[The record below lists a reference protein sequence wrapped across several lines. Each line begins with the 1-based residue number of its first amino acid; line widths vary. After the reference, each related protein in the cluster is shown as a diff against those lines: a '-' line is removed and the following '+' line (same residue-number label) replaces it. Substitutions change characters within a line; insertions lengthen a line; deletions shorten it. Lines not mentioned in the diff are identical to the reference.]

1 MSARPHKKTGTL
13 DDLAL
18 GFELAG
24 VGLCISRQRIIQ
36 RCNQAF
42 AEMFG
47 YAAEELT
54 ERSLE
59 CLYPSREEFEHIGS
73 RGLVL
78 MRETGRYS
86 DDRIMRRKDGSLFWC
101 HVVGRSQ
108 HLDDP
113 FSFAVWSFEDISV
126 KRPVAVELTSRE
138 RQVAQML
145 IVGKTSK
152 EIAKALA
159 ISPRTVETHRA
170 NVIRKFNVKS
180 VIELISKAGG
190 LI

>member
-1 MSARPHKKTGTL
+1 MPERPQQQTEKS

-18 GFELAG
+18 GFALAG

-42 AEMFG
+42 GEMFG
-47 YAAEELT
+47 YAPDELRG
-54 ERSLE
+54 RSLE
-59 CLYPSREEFEHIGS
+59 CLYPSQDEFEHTGS
-73 RGLVL
+73 RGLQS
-78 MRETGRYS
+78 MQETGRYS
-86 DDRIMRRKDGSLFWC
+86 DERIMMRKDGSLFWC
-101 HVVGRSQ
+101 HVVGRSR
-108 HLDDP
+108 HLDHP

-126 KRPVAVELTSRE
+126 RRPVAVELTGRE
-138 RQVAQML
+138 REVAQLL

-180 VIELISKAGG
+180 VIELISKVVGFM
-190 LI
+190 